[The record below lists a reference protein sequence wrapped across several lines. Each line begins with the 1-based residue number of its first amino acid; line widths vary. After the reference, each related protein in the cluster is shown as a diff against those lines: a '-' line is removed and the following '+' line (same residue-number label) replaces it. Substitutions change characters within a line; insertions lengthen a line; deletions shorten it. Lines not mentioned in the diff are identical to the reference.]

1 MIERESHR
9 YEWQFSYENTETP
22 QSIELRITSIGK
34 RGLNMEELMTQ
45 DQLDQDAKELCKWA
59 AARAGVIVVAP
70 LVGSMALI
78 ANEVYMISRL
88 AKLHGKNLSDGAI
101 LGFIGAFAG
110 TIAGQTLTT
119 LIPFAPLQIPI
130 GMGVTYAL
138 GIAAHEWMKAGCPSD
153 MNAFQNVFDNAK
165 EEVQNMIPLL
175 KQDPRKALPLGD
187 ESKKYLL
194 NQKETAGK
202 GADNDGGEK
211 L

>member
-1 MIERESHR
+1 M
-9 YEWQFSYENTETP
+9 Q
-22 QSIELRITSIGK
+22 
-34 RGLNMEELMTQ
+34 ELMTQ
-45 DQLDQDAKELCKWA
+45 EQLEQEAKELCNWA

-78 ANEVYMISRL
+78 ANEVYMVSRL

-138 GIAAHEWMKAGCPSD
+138 GIAAHEWLKAGCPSD
-153 MNAFQNVFDNAK
+153 MSAFQNVFDRAK
-165 EEVQNMIPLL
+165 EEAKSMIPLL
-175 KQDPRKALPLGD
+175 KKDPRKELPLGD
-187 ESKKYLL
+187 ESRKYSLKQL
-194 NQKETAGK
+194 ETNDK
-202 GADNDGGEK
+202 GVNGNGGEK